1 MRNGG
6 SLVAKHDNSA
16 GSIFRALH
24 EEFFVVPNPWDAAT
38 ARLLAQ
44 MGFAALA
51 TSSAAIAWTL
61 GRRDGHITREEAI
74 SHAKMIGE
82 TTGLPV
88 NGDFESGY
96 GDTPAEVADTISA
109 AIDAGVAG
117 CSIEDVFEGSG
128 GPLYGEDEAL
138 RRIEAARDAIERSG
152 VDFVLTGRCEA
163 ILTKVPD
170 AIPTVLKRLPRYADA
185 GADVVYAPGLSREND
200 IAEVLSR
207 VEKPLSVIAGLGGAS
222 DDLRL
227 LQRLGVTRITL
238 GSNLYKVAYGA
249 LATAAQALRDGEVAL
264 SDAVP
269 SSLIEKTMPTS

>member
-1 MRNGG
+1 M
-6 SLVAKHDNSA
+6 
-16 GSIFRALH
+16 H